1 MTDHCSDC
9 GAELI
14 EGSKFCTVCGK
25 TVEQQQVTPV
35 QSQPQQQEE
44 HHQGS
49 VVPTK
54 KQKPRKKLV
63 IGLLAIAAVVIIILI
78 IIVYLQSGTNFL
90 GNGNA
95 DSRFIGEWED
105 NTFGS
110 PYQWKFNSDSTLE
123 KGLSA
128 DSMNDTGTWNVTGN
142 QLCLYDNAVCYT
154 YVISNDGTVVTLKRI
169 GDSVIYPAN
178 LILTKK
184 GQQGTNR
191 TPAIDCTVDSSI
203 NRIII
208 ESIDANVRWSDIK
221 ITTTPATANWQVQD
235 GSQKGLARIGITD
248 TITTFVTVGD
258 NIFVLDPVGD
268 VSVTLTYLPT
278 NAILGNWT
286 VNI

>member
-1 MTDHCSDC
+1 M
-9 GAELI
+9 
-14 EGSKFCTVCGK
+14 
-25 TVEQQQVTPV
+25 
-35 QSQPQQQEE
+35 
-44 HHQGS
+44 
-49 VVPTK
+49 
-54 KQKPRKKLV
+54 
-63 IGLLAIAAVVIIILI
+63 GLLAIVAVVVIVLI
-78 IIVYLQSGTNFL
+78 IIMYLQGGTNSL

-95 DSRFIGEWED
+95 DSRFIGVWED

-128 DSMNDTGTWNVTGN
+128 DSLNDTGIWNVTGD

-154 YVISNDGTVVTLKRI
+154 FVISNDGTVVTLNRI

-191 TPAIDCTVDSSI
+191 TPAIDCAADSSI

-221 ITTTPATANWQVQD
+221 ITTTPAYRKLA
-235 GSQKGLARIGITD
+235 GSGRQSKG
-248 TITTFVTVGD
+248 
-258 NIFVLDPVGD
+258 
-268 VSVTLTYLPT
+268 SC
-278 NAILGNWT
+278 
-286 VNI
+286 